1 MHSQKM
7 QVLLADDDIDDCLLF
22 KEALNE
28 LPVSSH
34 LATVKN
40 GEQLL
45 QLLAKETGDLPDV
58 LFPDLNMPRKNGVEC
73 LEAIK
78 LIERLKMLPV
88 VIFSTSFEAAIIDL
102 LYKKGAQYYIRK
114 PDNFKELKKIIHH
127 ALTLLQQKKDLQPSR
142 ENFVLTVD

>member
-1 MHSQKM
+1 
-7 QVLLADDDIDDCLLF
+7 
-22 KEALNE
+22 
-28 LPVSSH
+28 
-34 LATVKN
+34 
-40 GEQLL
+40 
-45 QLLAKETGDLPDV
+45 
-58 LFPDLNMPRKNGVEC
+58 
-73 LEAIK
+73 
-78 LIERLKMLPV
+78 MLPV

>member
-1 MHSQKM
+1 M

-45 QLLAKETGDLPDV
+45 QLLAKETVDLPDV
-58 LFPDLNMPRKNGVEC
+58 LFLDLNMPRKNGVEC

-78 LIERLKMLPV
+78 LIKRLKMLPV